1 MKRDA
6 YRSVA
11 CGNFRHHQPFFL
23 TRQQRAVVMLHVT
36 NSNSWGWSLLLLSK
50 HGHRYSA
57 PIATTGADEDTHQ
70 GRGKSV
76 SDRPLLKG

>member
-1 MKRDA
+1 
-6 YRSVA
+6 
-11 CGNFRHHQPFFL
+11 
-23 TRQQRAVVMLHVT
+23 MLHVT

-50 HGHRYSA
+50 QGHRYSA